1 MKEDDFIGGEL
12 VMKMYP
18 LTLLQTYFIDE
29 ESNLDWEQTEKH

>member
-12 VMKMYP
+12 VMKMCP
-18 LTLLQTYFIDE
+18 LTLLQIDE